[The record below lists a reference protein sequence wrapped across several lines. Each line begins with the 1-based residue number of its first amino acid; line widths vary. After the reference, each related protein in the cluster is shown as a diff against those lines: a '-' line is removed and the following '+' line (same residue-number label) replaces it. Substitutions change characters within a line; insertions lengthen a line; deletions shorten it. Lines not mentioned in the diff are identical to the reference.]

1 MSGLLPD
8 IIEWSTDIAY
18 SFGYVG
24 IAVLTGLG
32 NLHLPIPTEITLP
45 LAGFLVGQGR
55 FSFFPVL
62 IWTTAAAV
70 IASLILYLPGRWLG
84 EERLRRF
91 VRRFG
96 RFVLVRESDL
106 DKASELFEQHGAM
119 AILIG
124 RLIPGVGTLISV
136 PAGIYR
142 MPILGWFMVF
152 TLLDSVIYNAMLIG
166 LGWAL
171 GARWTLVGQYA
182 SIIQYPV
189 LALVAI
195 GLIWFVWRRLKASKR
210 RRG

>member
-1 MSGLLPD
+1 MSQLLPD
-8 IIEWSTDIAY
+8 IVRWATDIAY

-24 IAVLTGLG
+24 IAFLTGLG

-70 IASLILYLPGRWLG
+70 VASVILYIPGRWFG

-96 RFVLVRESDL
+96 RFVLIKESDL
-106 DKASELFEQHGAM
+106 DKASRLFEQHGAM

-124 RLIPGVGTLISV
+124 RLIPGVGNLISV

-142 MPILGWFMVF
+142 MPILGWFMILTV
-152 TLLDSVIYNAMLIG
+152 LDSVVYNAMLIG

-171 GARWTLVGQYA
+171 GTQWTLVGEYA
-182 SIIQYPV
+182 SIVQYVV
-189 LALVAI
+189 LAIVVVGI
-195 GLIWFVWRRLKASKR
+195 IWFLWSRWKARK
-210 RRG
+210 